1 MDFSGWEKLSLVD
14 FDHRLT
20 TTLFVAG
27 CPFRCPFCHNGE
39 LVLHPAIAPQIPWS
53 QILDYLKKRQGVLE
67 AVCISGGEPTLLPDL
82 EDKLRQIK
90 ALGYVIKLDS
100 NGWKPN

>member
-27 CPFRCPFCHNGE
+27 CPFRCPFCHNEGQDKDNSADVMK
-39 LVLHPAIAPQIPWS
+39 LMDGMNFIIAT
-53 QILDYLKKRQGVLE
+53 DF
-67 AVCISGGEPTLLPDL
+67 D
-82 EDKLRQIK
+82 
-90 ALGYVIKLDS
+90 
-100 NGWKPN
+100 